1 MVHMTA
7 RMEGNVGVDLV
18 SGDDNLSEKILMMM
32 MIQVTRSRQL
42 KNWTGRLNLPVFQK
56 AFLKSSERAF

>member
-1 MVHMTA
+1 MTA

-18 SGDDNLSEKILMMM
+18 SGDDNLSEKILMMMM